1 MKIIVRTC
9 YDFLR
14 KNRKRRENEVL
25 AGESTSLLETKKADF
40 PDSRRKE
47 AWEVV
52 HHLLSQLNEK
62 DRTVVTLLDLE
73 ERSVKEIAQL
83 TGWSESNV
91 KVRAHR
97 ARKKMKHLYETQSER

>member
-1 MKIIVRTC
+1 
-9 YDFLR
+9 
-14 KNRKRRENEVL
+14 
-25 AGESTSLLETKKADF
+25 
-40 PDSRRKE
+40 
-47 AWEVV
+47 
-52 HHLLSQLNEK
+52 
-62 DRTVVTLLDLE
+62 LLDLE